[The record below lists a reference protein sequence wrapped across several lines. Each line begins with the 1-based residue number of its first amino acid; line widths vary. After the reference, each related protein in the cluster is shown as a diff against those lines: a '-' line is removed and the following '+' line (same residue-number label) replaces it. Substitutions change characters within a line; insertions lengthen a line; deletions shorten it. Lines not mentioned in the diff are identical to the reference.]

1 MIDAKKQEAEKVALS
16 CCNVKTLWS
25 NSVNQVVAETLVNF
39 QSDGLLMHP
48 SEQIFFLYK
57 HTNLQYLSIRLL
69 SSQQLNGKPLK

>member
-57 HTNLQYLSIRLL
+57 HTNLECLYIILM
-69 SSQQLNGKPLK
+69 SSKHLNAKPLK